1 MYCVYESNPLD
12 CTNMHEFQENTLWI
26 LPIIHGD
33 GGGDL
38 SKDKVIQENYFYSFF
53 FFFFIITIE
62 GG

>member
-53 FFFFIITIE
+53 FFFL
-62 GG
+62 